1 MTFPYKIGIDRCIG
15 SCDNE
20 NNSYYKICS
29 PDTIK
34 NITVKSLNLISG
46 EFIFKSISF
55 HKTCKCGC

>member
-34 NITVKSLNLISG
+34 NITVKSLNLISR
-46 EFIFKSISF
+46 EFIFKNISF
-55 HKTCKCGC
+55 HKTCL